1 MKHQKSDTY
10 WAKSGMTVGLGLL
23 LASLF
28 GFANAANISSV
39 PKTGQTATLPST
51 PITGGDG
58 QSQKGAAWPSPRFVL
73 DASGNCI
80 TDQLTGLMWL
90 KNVGAINT
98 PSTID
103 WDTALTK
110 AANGTW
116 CGYDDWRVPN
126 INELASLINYG
137 YSRQDN
143 WLMYGS
149 GDATNPACD
158 GACFI
163 NLPSSSTVYWS
174 SSIHAYT
181 TIARW
186 GLNMA
191 PTPTTSSFITSQT
204 ASASAWLLPVRG
216 GK

>member
-1 MKHQKSDTY
+1 MKHQKLGTFR
-10 WAKSGMTVGLGLL
+10 AKSGMTVGLGLL

-28 GFANAANISSV
+28 GFANAADISSV
-39 PKTGQTATLPST
+39 PKTGQTATLPFT

-98 PSTID
+98 PSTIN
-103 WDTALTK
+103 WDAALTK

-149 GDATNPACD
+149 GDATTPACD

-174 SSIHAYT
+174 SSIYAYT
-181 TIARW
+181 TTARW

-191 PTPTTSSFITSQT
+191 PSSTSSFITSLT
-204 ASASAWLLPVRG
+204 SSNSAWLLPVRG